1 MSVRHRVTSCAGVDH
16 CFIAIHRRRVLYQA
30 EHLGLNNDILVK
42 MGHEWAI
49 EYNDRAPNE
58 NHHLCAAFRV
68 MRKKECDFMEKLSR
82 SVQQHV
88 RKLVLDM
95 VLATDMGEHHRIVNL
110 IKGDLQVH
118 HVHACMYE
126 YAWKQSS

>member
-1 MSVRHRVTSCAGVDH
+1 MNQVFCALLG
-16 CFIAIHRRRVLYQA
+16 AIIHDF

-68 MRKKECDFMEKLSR
+68 MRKKECDFMENLPREK
-82 SVQQHV
+82 QQLI

-95 VLATDMGEHHRIVNL
+95 VLATDMVEHHRIVNL
-110 IKGDLQVH
+110 INTDLRVRLNNH
-118 HVHACMYE
+118 FFYLHA
-126 YAWKQSS
+126 SRLHGV